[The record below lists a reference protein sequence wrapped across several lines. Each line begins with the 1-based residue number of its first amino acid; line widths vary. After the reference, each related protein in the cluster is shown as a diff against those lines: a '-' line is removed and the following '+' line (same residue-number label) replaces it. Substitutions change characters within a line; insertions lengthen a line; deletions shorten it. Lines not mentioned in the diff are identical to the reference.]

1 MMQNFGCQPLTC
13 PPEQKKLRNADP
25 VPTQPASTTTAT
37 IRLRFARRFLCSR
50 YRPLVAT
57 TTLTWLAWRGF
68 NMPAS
73 YSRNTRPSMS
83 LDSAGIG
90 GQYEDSRQWCSV
102 LAGQRASMHIARA
115 TTTAMPRAAPTS
127 AKALWSYAADA
138 ANLKLN
144 GTLSVLCAPANPP
157 LSNGRATR
165 QLCTLQ
171 QWRGCDRIWHTKQNR
186 MPSQSPPPPTA
197 ATTSKKTGR
206 MDRM

>member
-1 MMQNFGCQPLTC
+1 MMQNLGCQPLTR
-13 PPEQKKLRNADP
+13 PPEQKNFVRLIPFQHN
-25 VPTQPASTTTAT
+25 QPAQPQQRYDCA
-37 IRLRFARRFLCSR
+37 LPAAFLCSQ
-50 YRPLVAT
+50 YRALVAT
-57 TTLTWLAWRGF
+57 PMLRWMAWRRL

-127 AKALWSYAADA
+127 AQALWSYAADA

-157 LSNGRATR
+157 LSNGRATK

-171 QWRGCDRIWHTKQNR
+171 QWRGCDRVWHTKQNR
-186 MPSQSPPPPTA
+186 MPPQSPPPPTA
-197 ATTSKKTGR
+197 ATTSKKIGR